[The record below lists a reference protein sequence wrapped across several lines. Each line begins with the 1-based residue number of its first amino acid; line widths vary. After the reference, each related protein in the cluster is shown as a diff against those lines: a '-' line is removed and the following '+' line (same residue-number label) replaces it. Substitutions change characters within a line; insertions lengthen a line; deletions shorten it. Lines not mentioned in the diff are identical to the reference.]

1 MTHRLYYTDAYTL
14 AFDAQVRSIDATG
27 TRVVLDRT
35 AFYPTSGGQPFD
47 TGTLDVARVVDVVED
62 DDTGDI
68 VHILATPT
76 AATPGTAVIGT
87 VDEARR
93 RDHREQHTAQHLLSA
108 IAADTFGW
116 ETVSVH
122 FGADRSLIEFAV
134 AEATP
139 EQLATLEQQ
148 ADAVARAPKA
158 VTVGFEDAAAAL
170 GLRKPPT
177 RDGEIR
183 VVTIEGIDR
192 SACGGTHVRSTAEV
206 LPIVL
211 RGTERLR
218 GRVRVGFLAG
228 QRAIS
233 RAAEDARLLAQIA
246 TQLTCAPA
254 EVPDAIVRLTVRAG
268 ELENERRRLR
278 TQLASVEARA
288 LWETAHIGSDG
299 VRALRIAQHAL
310 PLEDVKPLV
319 QALVALGGVRVCAT
333 SESPLGVLFAVSS
346 DVPTDCGRALREA
359 LVAVGGRGGGNA
371 AQAQGTVPSVDA
383 LTDVVSRL
391 GFGT

>member
-1 MTHRLYYTDAYTL
+1 
-14 AFDAQVRSIDATG
+14 
-27 TRVVLDRT
+27 
-35 AFYPTSGGQPFD
+35 
-47 TGTLDVARVVDVVED
+47 
-62 DDTGDI
+62 
-68 VHILATPT
+68 
-76 AATPGTAVIGT
+76 
-87 VDEARR
+87 
-93 RDHREQHTAQHLLSA
+93 
-108 IAADTFGW
+108 
-116 ETVSVH
+116 
-122 FGADRSLIEFAV
+122 
-134 AEATP
+134 
-139 EQLATLEQQ
+139 
-148 ADAVARAPKA
+148 
-158 VTVGFEDAAAAL
+158 
-170 GLRKPPT
+170 
-177 RDGEIR
+177 
-183 VVTIEGIDR
+183 
-192 SACGGTHVRSTAEV
+192 
-206 LPIVL
+206 
-211 RGTERLR
+211 
-218 GRVRVGFLAG
+218 VGFLAG